1 MWPCDGFCASDVI
14 VTLVFLMGL
23 TFICCGQRLH
33 KYLICAMVGAAP
45 YKSNAVDPYSLKGAW
60 FRPLRV

>member
-1 MWPCDGFCASDVI
+1 MR
-14 VTLVFLMGL
+14 L